1 MSTRNEKT
9 DDSKEN
15 TMYVVNFIVLTSLVI
30 TILDVYLDFV
40 LKLITPLPTG

>member
-40 LKLITPLPTG
+40 LKLITPLPKG